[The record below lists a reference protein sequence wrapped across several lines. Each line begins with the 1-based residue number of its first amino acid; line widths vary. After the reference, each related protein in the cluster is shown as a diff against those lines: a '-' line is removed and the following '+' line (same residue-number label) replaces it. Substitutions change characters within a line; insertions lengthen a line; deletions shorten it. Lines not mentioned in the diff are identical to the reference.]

1 MQTRQTY
8 SRAADPLG
16 ARAVA
21 SPARASARP
30 ERDGLYPR
38 RVVGGWRDAKGTLVH
53 IRPIAAA
60 DAGLIR
66 GFVRSL
72 SLETRYLRFMTA
84 VNELSPQMV
93 DRLTGIDHR
102 RDAALIAVVGDGGV
116 ERVVAVARYALDVDG
131 ESCDFAIV
139 VADDWRG
146 HGLGR
151 RLLTLLIETAAAR
164 GLKRIAGDVLAV
176 NRPMLAFVRALRFEV
191 SASDDPTVR
200 HVGLGLDRPGS
211 AV

>member
-1 MQTRQTY
+1 MPTLQTY
-8 SRAADPLG
+8 TRPADPFG
-16 ARAVA
+16 ARAAA
-21 SPARASARP
+21 SQASAP
-30 ERDGLYPR
+30 AHQERDAPYSR
-38 RVVGGWRDAKGTLVH
+38 QVVGGWRDANGTLVR
-53 IRPIAAA
+53 IRPIASA
-60 DAGLIR
+60 DAELIR
-66 GFVRSL
+66 EFVRSL

-116 ERVVAVARYALDVDG
+116 ECVVAVARYALDVDG

-139 VADDWRG
+139 VADDWQG

-200 HVGLGLDRPGS
+200 RVDLGLDRPGS